1 MTPKRVLIVDD
12 SPTIRALLH
21 NQLSQDPRIE
31 VVGEACDPFDAREKI
46 KALSPD
52 VLTLD
57 VEMPRMNGLEFLEK
71 LMRLRPMP
79 VVMISTETQKGSAAA
94 LEALSLGAVEC
105 IGKPSFGQLAD
116 TFAHL
121 ADLLVVAA
129 NARLRSPGPR
139 AQIAPAVDFNWNGH
153 YVLIGSS
160 TGGVD
165 ALETYLSSYPRN
177 CPPTL
182 ITQHMP
188 EGFLAS
194 FARRL
199 DSKMQPTVSL
209 AQEGAPLAPG
219 HVYLAPG
226 GDYHLAVSGRE
237 APKCHLIASEKRNGH
252 RPSVEVLFD
261 SAVPIARRCVGVM
274 LTGMGKDGA
283 EAMVR
288 LRQAGARCFAQDEAS
303 SVVFGMPRAALELGA
318 AEKALPIGQMAG
330 QVLKL
335 CSGTSNSGSAMTFNS
350 VRRA

>member
-1 MTPKRVLIVDD
+1 MTQKRVLIVDD
-12 SPTIRALLH
+12 SPTIRALIRA
-21 NQLSQDPRIE
+21 QLAQDSRVV

-46 KALSPD
+46 KVLLPD

-105 IGKPSFGQLAD
+105 VGKPSFDRLSD
-116 TFAHL
+116 TFANL
-121 ADLLVVAA
+121 ADLLVAAA

-139 AQIAPAVDFNWNGH
+139 AQITPAEGFSWNGKC
-153 YVLIGSS
+153 VLIGSS

-165 ALETYLSSYPRN
+165 ALETVLSGYPRN

-199 DSKMQPTVSL
+199 DTRMVPKVEL
-209 AQEGAPLAPG
+209 ARDGVPLLPG
-219 HVYLAPG
+219 TVYLAPG
-226 GDYHLAVSGRE
+226 GEYHLALTPSDPPRCKLV
-237 APKCHLIASEKRNGH
+237 ASDKRNGH

-261 SAVPIARRCVGVM
+261 SAVPIAERVVGVM
-274 LTGMGKDGA
+274 LTGMGRDGA
-283 EAMVR
+283 EAMKR
-288 LRQAGARCFAQDEAS
+288 LRLAGARCLAQDEATC
-303 SVVFGMPRAALELGA
+303 VVFGMPRAALEIGA
-318 AEKALPIGQMAG
+318 AEKAVPLGKMA
-330 QVLKL
+330 QSVLQF
-335 CSGTSNSGSAMTFNS
+335 CSGTPQQFRSTGGN
-350 VRRA
+350 

>member
-1 MTPKRVLIVDD
+1 MSSKRVLIVDD
-12 SPTIRALLH
+12 SPTIRALLRA
-21 NQLSQDPRIE
+21 QLAQDPRLI

-105 IGKPSFGQLAD
+105 IGKPSFDRLSD
-116 TFAHL
+116 TFLNL
-121 ADLLVVAA
+121 ADLLVAA
-129 NARLRSPGPR
+129 ASARLRTPGPR
-139 AQIAPAVDFNWNGH
+139 AQIVPADDFKWNGKF
-153 YVLIGSS
+153 VLIGSS

-165 ALETYLSSYPRN
+165 ALETVLSGYPRN

-199 DSKMQPTVSL
+199 DQRMVPTVTL
-209 AQEGAPLAPG
+209 AQDGAPLLPG
-219 HVYLAPG
+219 TVHLAPG
-226 GDYHLAVSGRE
+226 GDYHLAVT
-237 APKCHLIASEKRNGH
+237 ASDPPRCKLVASDKRNGH
-252 RPSVEVLFD
+252 RPSVEVLFE
-261 SAVPIARRCVGVM
+261 SAMPIAQRVVSVM
-274 LTGMGKDGA
+274 LTGMGRDGA
-283 EAMVR
+283 EAMKH
-288 LRQAGARCFAQDEAS
+288 LRSAGARCLAQDEATC
-303 SVVFGMPRAALELGA
+303 VVYGMPRAAMELGA
-318 AEKALPIGQMAG
+318 AEKAVPIGKMA
-330 QVLKL
+330 QSVLQL
-335 CSGTSNSGSAMTFNS
+335 CSGSPSQIKS
-350 VRRA
+350 VRGE

>member
-12 SPTIRALLH
+12 SPTIRALLRTM
-21 NQLSQDPRIE
+21 LAQDPRLT

-79 VVMISTETQKGSAAA
+79 VVMISTETQKGSVAA

-105 IGKPSFGQLAD
+105 IGKPSFDRLSD
-116 TFAHL
+116 TFANL
-121 ADLLVVAA
+121 ADLLVAA
-129 NARLRSPGPR
+129 AGARLRGAEAR
-139 AQIAPAVDFNWNGH
+139 ARVAPATDFNWNGKV
-153 YVLIGSS
+153 VLVGSS

-165 ALETYLSSYPRN
+165 ALETLLSGYPRN

-199 DSKMQPTVSL
+199 DSNMVPKVEL
-209 AQEGAPLAPG
+209 ARDGVLLAPG

-226 GDYHLAVSGRE
+226 GDYHLAVAGHE
-237 APKCHLIASEKRNGH
+237 APKCRLVASDKRNGH

-261 SAVPIARRCVGVM
+261 SAVPIANRVVSVM

-288 LRQAGARCFAQDEAS
+288 LRRAGARCLAQDEATC
-303 SVVFGMPRAALELGA
+303 VVFGMPRAALELGA
-318 AEKALPIGQMAG
+318 AERAVPIGSMSRA
-330 QVLKL
+330 VLDL
-335 CSGTSNSGSAMTFNS
+335 CSGNGRGAAQFSS